1 MEPEQHDSEPLNTPD
16 PWDQANEAAGFT
28 TEHAKAEA
36 AEAMRLLNPLLD
48 DETADDGEEN
58 YAPSRLAA
66 AYDEITISLIS
77 AEGNS
82 AAQRVY
88 QALLTRTGEANP
100 RPRIEPVR
108 RLAEYAGA
116 PQQQFPVIQVAGTN
130 GKTSTSRII
139 ASLLREHGLTVGLMT
154 SPHLTSFTER
164 FEVSGEPINGVELLS
179 SWLALE
185 PLIHIVDE
193 ELAAK
198 DQGPITFFEALVVL
212 GLCAFADAPVDVAVL
227 EVGMGGT
234 WDATNIADAAVAVF
248 TPIDLDH
255 TAILGSTIAEI
266 AQTKAGIIKPGSVV
280 VSAAQDPAAAEA
292 IAAAAENTGSPAYF
306 ADQHFAV
313 TADQAAVGGRQL
325 TVRGIGGSYDDLL
338 LQLFGSH
345 QAENAALAL
354 AAVEAFFG
362 AEKPLGEEIVAAGIA
377 AATSPGRLQ
386 LIGHEPTVIVDAGH
400 NPHGIRASLS
410 AFREAF
416 QFAELAV
423 VCGVLAE
430 KDAAGVLGQL
440 AAVAD
445 FAVLTPIN
453 SERSLT
459 EDALWAYADECF
471 AGVTNTVADS
481 VADALATARQWAGEQ
496 DGRGV
501 LVIGSVLLAGEAISV
516 AKAEGWFN

>member
-1 MEPEQHDSEPLNTPD
+1 MMDLEQRDTEPLNTPD

-58 YAPSRLAA
+58 YAPSRLEA
-66 AYDEITISLIS
+66 AYDEITDSLIS

-88 QALLTRTGEANP
+88 QALLARTGEANP

-198 DQGPITFFEALVVL
+198 GQGPITFFEALVVL
-212 GLCAFADAPVDVAVL
+212 GLCAFADAPIDVAVL

-234 WDATNIADAAVAVF
+234 WDATNIADAAVAV
-248 TPIDLDH
+248 D
-255 TAILGSTIAEI
+255 
-266 AQTKAGIIKPGSVV
+266 
-280 VSAAQDPAAAEA
+280 
-292 IAAAAENTGSPAYF
+292 
-306 ADQHFAV
+306 
-313 TADQAAVGGRQL
+313 
-325 TVRGIGGSYDDLL
+325 
-338 LQLFGSH
+338 
-345 QAENAALAL
+345 
-354 AAVEAFFG
+354 
-362 AEKPLGEEIVAAGIA
+362 
-377 AATSPGRLQ
+377 
-386 LIGHEPTVIVDAGH
+386 
-400 NPHGIRASLS
+400 
-410 AFREAF
+410 
-416 QFAELAV
+416 
-423 VCGVLAE
+423 
-430 KDAAGVLGQL
+430 
-440 AAVAD
+440 
-445 FAVLTPIN
+445 
-453 SERSLT
+453 
-459 EDALWAYADECF
+459 
-471 AGVTNTVADS
+471 
-481 VADALATARQWAGEQ
+481 
-496 DGRGV
+496 
-501 LVIGSVLLAGEAISV
+501 
-516 AKAEGWFN
+516 